1 LDGLIL
7 LFFVYFFSQ
16 LKSPSLLSAS
26 GVIIYNNAFKQNS
39 KLLLSQFTNE
49 GEIITV
55 NDPEFPVPIS
65 LIINFG
71 DDGLENIIDDNTESK

>member
-49 GEIITV
+49 GEIIIAS
-55 NDPEFPVPIS
+55 DPKFPVPIYLMVS
-65 LIINFG
+65 FG
-71 DDGLENIIDDNTESK
+71 DDGLKNLLI